1 MKKTF
6 SKFKIY
12 IMIIISIVLFT
23 ILGISII
30 LCSNDNKMD
39 YPTFLE
45 KLENKEVLKAEYT
58 KDADTLKIELKDGN
72 KYEIENPQTE
82 EFKEKL
88 LIAGVDISKQF
99 QMDWEIALYFFIFI
113 AMLVFFYI
121 VFGRLYLQNSTSGS
135 SGIKGKMY
143 TIDNLPNVS
152 FQDVAGNEE
161 AKENLK
167 DIVQFL
173 HDPILFK
180 KYGAKCP
187 KGILLYGGPGIGKT
201 LLAKA
206 MAGEAQVPFISMSGS
221 EFTEKFVG
229 VGAARVRELFKLARE
244 KAPCI
249 LFIDE
254 IDAIG
259 RKRGE
264 DFSSNEEKDNT
275 LNQLLVELDG
285 FNGTENIVVIGAT
298 NRPDILDEAFRSGR
312 FDRQV
317 ELLPPDRKAREAIIQ
332 VHLKDKPLAN
342 DIDIERLGRLTIG
355 MTGADIQN
363 AINESAII
371 AAKNST
377 IVKIEGV
384 NNRPYGIEQED
395 LEAGINKVLVGDERK
410 RNNSIDNEMEREIV
424 AWHEAGHTIMAL
436 SSKRLVTKATIVPTT
451 KGMGGYTLISDKETD
466 NGLRT
471 KKDLEND
478 IKVAYGGRA
487 AEELRIKNLHPN
499 LDTEKEI
506 TNGASNDI
514 AKATDRMLQ
523 LIQNFGMSNNY
534 KNLSVKKL
542 LENGIVKSSLLEQ
555 EIQKESNFLYNQV
568 LTELESNLFV
578 LKNLANEL
586 LKKETLYEDEILE
599 IFNEKNKII

>member
-1 MKKTF
+1 MKKFISKYKMYIITIF
-6 SKFKIY
+6 S
-12 IMIIISIVLFT
+12 IIFFT
-23 ILGISII
+23 IVGLVFV
-30 LCSNDNKMD
+30 LSNKSNKMD
-39 YPTFLE
+39 YLTFLD
-45 KLENKEVLKAEYT
+45 KLDKKEVIKAEYT
-58 KDADTLKIELKDGN
+58 KDADTLIIELKDGH

-82 EFKEKL
+82 DFKEVL
-88 LIAGVDISKQF
+88 LTSGVDVSKQF

-113 AMLVFFYI
+113 AMLVFFYV
-121 VFGRLYLQNSTSGS
+121 VFGKFYLQNSTSGS

-143 TIDNLPNVS
+143 TIDNLPNIT

-173 HDPILFK
+173 HNPVLFK

-187 KGILLYGGPGIGKT
+187 KGILLYGAPGIGKT

-206 MAGEAQVPFISMSGS
+206 MAGEAKVPFISMSGS

-298 NRPDILDEAFRSGR
+298 NRPDILDDAFRSGR

-317 ELLPPDRKAREAIIQ
+317 ELLAPDRKAREAIIK
-332 VHLKDKPLAN
+332 VHLKDKPLAK

-363 AINESAII
+363 AVNEAAII

-377 IVKIEGV
+377 IVKIEGI
-384 NNRPYGIEQED
+384 NNRPHGIEMVD

-410 RNNSIDNEMEREIV
+410 RNKTKSIDNEMEREIV
-424 AWHEAGHTIMAL
+424 AWHEAGHAIMGL
-436 SSKRLVTKATIVPTT
+436 LLKRLVTKATIVPTT
-451 KGMGGYTLISDKETD
+451 KGMGGYTLITDKETD
-466 NGLRT
+466 NGLKT
-471 KKDLEND
+471 KRDIESD
-478 IKVAYGGRA
+478 IKVAFAGRA
-487 AEELRIKNLHPN
+487 AEELRIKHLYPN
-499 LDTEKEI
+499 LNIEKEI

-514 AKATDRMLQ
+514 LKATDRILMS
-523 LIQNFGMSNNY
+523 INDYGMSNNY
-534 KNLSVKKL
+534 KNLSMKKL
-542 LENGIVKSSLLEQ
+542 IESGIVKSTLLEN
-555 EIQKESNFLYNQV
+555 EIQKISNDLY
-568 LTELESNLFV
+568 TEVINDMENNIVS

-586 LKKETLYEDEILE
+586 LKKETLYEEEIVN
-599 IFNEKNKII
+599 IFNND